1 MKKIKKPY
9 ISVRLKFIF
18 SLLIICGW
26 EAFSCYIANIWA
38 INMTE
43 RFPPWLAFTIA
54 FTVAILPGIMII
66 LTWCG
71 VTFDKP
77 REYLNLAS
85 PPDITILIPVYNG
98 EKIIAETLS
107 YIAKQEYNGKIIV
120 NVIDNNSTDN
130 TKKEIQTFIRQYSNS
145 AVEFHYCFES
155 QKGKF
160 HALNNIL
167 PKINTD
173 YVITIDDDTL
183 LWKNAVNR
191 IVSHIVTESET
202 KKVGAVAGAVMVRN
216 SRENLLTKMQEWDYF
231 MSMSGLKRSQTLFSS
246 TLVAQGA
253 FSIYNTQAVKE
264 VGGWPDA
271 IVEDMVLSWDML
283 AKGYLIQYEPEALC
297 FTIVPTKYKDFMKQ
311 RIRWSRGPIECA
323 RRHKVNEYVGYSK
336 LFIALDYLMM
346 LVDYGIILFWVPGL
360 IAALFF
366 HDFLIVGWATLLM
379 LPITIFLYICHF
391 RKQKKY
397 VFDKNDLKVRKNY
410 IGVICF
416 TLYYY
421 VFTALAGCIG
431 YIQELCHAERKW
443 K

>member
-1 MKKIKKPY
+1 MKWNKPY
-9 ISVRLKFIF
+9 ISVKTKFIL
-18 SLLIICGW
+18 SILIICLW

-66 LTWCG
+66 FTWCG

-77 REYLNLAS
+77 RKYEELQS
-85 PPDITILIPVYNG
+85 PPDITLLLPVHNG
-98 EKIIAETLS
+98 ESIIYETLS
-107 YIAKQEYNGKIIV
+107 YIAKQEYKGKIDV
-120 NVIDNNSTDN
+120 YVIDNNSTDK
-130 TKKEIQTFIRQYSNS
+130 TKEIIEKAIKDFSNS
-145 AVEFHYCFES
+145 AIVFHYSFEP
-155 QKGKF
+155 QAGKF
-160 HALNNIL
+160 YALNNIL
-167 PKINTD
+167 PQIKTR

-183 LWKNAVNR
+183 LWKNAITN
-191 IVSHIVTESET
+191 IVTHMVRENEN

-216 SRENLLTKMQEWDYF
+216 SRVNLLTKMEEWDYF
-231 MSMSGLKRSQTLFSS
+231 MSMSGLKRSQTVFSS

-253 FSIYNTQAVKE
+253 FSIYDTELVKE
-264 VGGWPDA
+264 CGGWPDA

-297 FTIVPTKYKDFMKQ
+297 FTIVPTKFKDFMRQ

-323 RRHKVNEYVGYSK
+323 RRHNLNEYVGYSK
-336 LFIALDYLMM
+336 LFIGLDYLMM
-346 LVDYGIILFWVPGL
+346 LVDYGIILFWIPGL
-360 IAALFF
+360 AAAVFF
-366 HDFLIVGWATLLM
+366 HDFLIVGWATLIM

-410 IGVICF
+410 LGVILF
-416 TLYYY
+416 TLVYY
-421 VFTALAGCIG
+421 VFTSLAGCIG
-431 YIQELCHAERKW
+431 YIQELCHAERRW